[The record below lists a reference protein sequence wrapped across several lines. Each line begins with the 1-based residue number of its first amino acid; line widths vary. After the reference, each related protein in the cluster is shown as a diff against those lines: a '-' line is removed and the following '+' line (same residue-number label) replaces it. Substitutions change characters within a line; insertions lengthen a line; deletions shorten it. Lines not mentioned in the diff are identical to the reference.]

1 MPPRKILVI
10 RLSSIGDIV
19 LATLLLRNLRRRYAG
34 ATIDMLAKEQFLHL
48 LNCIGSLDKAFAY
61 PASRVERKKLRWEL
75 ADQGYDTVI
84 DLQNNLISRSIT
96 ASIKPNQVYRFRRS
110 RINRWIRI
118 YIPALR
124 KRITTPPPVAL
135 GYLAA
140 VRELGIRDD
149 GRGLELKVD
158 DKAAA
163 KAREL
168 LKSYHNQAGI
178 DGKIKPLIAAPGA
191 RHQTKIWLVEHWIEM
206 LRAAHSEGFTSQ
218 VLIGNSNERG
228 LGEEIVS
235 RLGFPVLNT
244 AGELD
249 LLELTALLWLGRA
262 IVTSDS
268 GPMHIAAAVSTPV
281 VSIFGSTVPEFG
293 FAPFRCKSEVVQIEE
308 ELDCRPCHPHGRKS
322 CPRKHFRCM
331 TDIRPD
337 MVMQALLKVTRAE
350 TRRSASVERS

>member
-19 LATLLLRNLRRRYAG
+19 LTTLLLRNLRRRFDD
-34 ATIDMLAKEQFLHL
+34 ATIYMLAKEQYLPL
-48 LNCIGSLDKAFAY
+48 LTCIGSLDYAFAY
-61 PASRVERKKLRWEL
+61 PASRGQQRKLRRDL
-75 ADQGYDTVI
+75 ADRGYDTVI

-96 ASIKPNQVYRFRRS
+96 TAIKPNQIYRFRRT

-118 YIPALR
+118 NIPVLR
-124 KRITTPPPVAL
+124 KRIFTPPPVAL

-140 VRELGIRDD
+140 VRGLGIGDD
-149 GRGLELKVD
+149 GRGLALNVD
-158 DKAAA
+158 DKASV
-163 KAREL
+163 KVREL
-168 LKSYHNQAGI
+168 LKVYYSRAGI

-191 RHQTKIWLVEHWIEM
+191 RHQTKIWLVEHWVEM

-218 VLIGNSNERG
+218 VIIGNSNERG

-235 RLGFPVLNT
+235 RLEFPVFNT

-249 LLELTALLWLGRA
+249 LNELTALLSLGRA
-262 IVTSDS
+262 IISSDS
-268 GPMHIAAAVSTPV
+268 GPMHIAAAVGTPV
-281 VSIFGSTVPEFG
+281 VAIFGSTVPEFG
-293 FAPFRCKSEVVQIEE
+293 FAPFRCKSEVVQVEA

-331 TDIRPD
+331 TEIRPE
-337 MVMQALLKVTRAE
+337 MALQALLKVTRSGI
-350 TRRSASVERS
+350 R